1 MHHPSASPHSDPI
14 AEAPAPSLPLPQTEA
29 RFSAMQYESMG
40 KRVYTKICSAL
51 MEGQL
56 RPGDRLR
63 IRELAAELGTS
74 ITPVRDGV
82 LRLVQD
88 GALTMRSARDIRVA
102 EVTLPEY
109 LEIRDIRLEL
119 EGMAAARAAE
129 VATAE
134 DIVRMEALIEQNEQ
148 ALAAGDVLAAIS
160 LNQHFHFEYC
170 RIANMPVLL
179 SILERLW
186 LKMGP
191 LIAQC
196 YTAGGRDM
204 IDGHYSLLAAMRNR
218 DSQAAR
224 VAVQTDIL
232 SGGQVILELKKRSA
246 KAADN
251 ADTAQAAKPARAST

>member
-1 MHHPSASPHSDPI
+1 MHHPSASPPI
-14 AEAPAPSLPLPQTEA
+14 PPSAEPLAPTQLPPQAEA

-40 KRVYTKICSAL
+40 NRVYTKICSAL

-88 GALTMRSARDIRVA
+88 GALVMRSARDIRVA

-129 VATAE
+129 VASAE
-134 DIVRMEALIEQNEQ
+134 DIARMEALIEQNEQ
-148 ALAAGDVLAAIS
+148 ALAAGEVLAAIS

-196 YTAGGRDM
+196 YSEGGRDM
-204 IDGHYSLLAAMRNR
+204 IDGHYSLLTAMRNR

-224 VAVQTDIL
+224 IAVQTDIL

-246 KAADN
+246 
-251 ADTAQAAKPARAST
+251 QAAETGGAAAAPATRLAR